1 MTDILQ
7 RATYEQDEMLAG
19 LPGIRHGFFT
29 RHGGVSEGIYASLN
43 VGAGSE
49 DNPAH
54 VAENK
59 RRVAEAMGVAPDR
72 LLSLYQIHSDR
83 VIPVTGPLPP
93 GEKPQGDGLVTATP
107 GLALGILTADC
118 APVLFADAQARVIGA
133 CHAGWKGA
141 VQNIMERTVQ
151 AMEAL
156 GAKRGNTVATVGPC
170 IAQASYE
177 VGPEFRATF
186 LDAAAGNDRFFTPSD
201 RREGHYHFNLSGY
214 VQETLQECGIAAANV
229 LARDTCFLENDFFSN
244 RRRNLRGEPDYGRQ
258 ISVIVLEP

>member
-1 MTDILQ
+1 MTDILH
-7 RATYEQDEMLAG
+7 RVTYEQDEMLAG

-29 RHGGVSEGIYASLN
+29 RHGGVSEGLYASLN
-43 VGAGSE
+43 VGAGSD

-54 VAENK
+54 IIENK
-59 RRVAEAMGVAPDR
+59 RRVAEAMGVAPER

-83 VIPVTGPLPP
+83 VVSVDASFPP
-93 GEKPQGDGLVTATP
+93 GEKPQGDGLVTATT

-141 VQNIMERTVQ
+141 VQNIMERTIQ
-151 AMEAL
+151 TMETL
-156 GAKRGNTVATVGPC
+156 GAKRGNIVAAVGPC
-170 IAQASYE
+170 IAQNSYE
-177 VGPEFRATF
+177 VGAEFRATF
-186 LDAAAGNDRFFTPSD
+186 LNADAGSDQFFTHSASK
-201 RREGHYHFNLSGY
+201 EGHYHFDLPGY

-258 ISVIVLEP
+258 VSVIVLEP

>member
-1 MTDILQ
+1 MTDTLQ
-7 RATYEQDEMLAG
+7 RTTYEQDDKLAA

-29 RHGGVSEGIYASLN
+29 RRGGVSEGIYAGLN
-43 VGAGSE
+43 IGAGSD
-49 DNPAH
+49 DNPMH

-59 RRVAEAMGVAPDR
+59 KRVAEAMGVTPDR
-72 LLSLYQIHSDR
+72 LLTLYQIHSDR
-83 VIPVTGPLPP
+83 VVTVSGSFPS

-151 AMEAL
+151 AMELL
-156 GAKRGNTVATVGPC
+156 GAARGNIVAAVGPC
-170 IAQASYE
+170 IGQASYE
-177 VGPEFRATF
+177 VGAEFYTTF
-186 LDAAAGNDRFFTPSD
+186 LNTNAWNDRFFKPSASK
-201 RREGHYHFNLSGY
+201 EGHYQFDLPGY
-214 VQETLQECGIAAANV
+214 VRKALQECGIAAANV

>member
-7 RATYEQDEMLAG
+7 RVAYEQDGKLAA

-29 RHGGVSEGIYASLN
+29 RHGGVSEGMYASLN

-54 VAENK
+54 VIENK
-59 RRVAEAMGVAPDR
+59 RRVAKAMGVAPDR

-83 VIPVTGPLPP
+83 VVTVDAPFPP
-93 GEKPQGDGLVTATP
+93 GQKPQGDALVTALP

-118 APVLFADAQARVIGA
+118 APVLFADAQAKVIGA

-151 AMEAL
+151 SMEAL
-156 GAKRGNTVATVGPC
+156 GAKRGNIVAAVGPC
-170 IAQASYE
+170 IAQISYE
-177 VGPEFRATF
+177 VGAEFHATF
-186 LDAAAGNDRFFTPSD
+186 LNANAANERFFAPSASK
-201 RREGHYHFNLSGY
+201 EGHYHFDLPGY
-214 VQETLQECGIAAANV
+214 VRQALQDCGIAAANL

-258 ISVIVLEP
+258 VSVIVLEP